1 MEATPILEMYGKTFV
16 SAEKTSV
23 DEADELVF
31 TTAEG
36 HTMRFYHEQ
45 DCCENVSIED
55 ICGDLSDLCG
65 SPMLLAEE
73 TSERKESDDGSCTW
87 TFYRFRTNKG
97 SVTVRWVGESNG
109 YYSES
114 VDREW
119 EPAKREV
126 QP

>member
-16 SAEKTSV
+16 SAKRVGGADS
-23 DEADELVF
+23 DELVF

-36 HTMRFYHEQ
+36 DTMRFFHEQ

-55 ICGDLSDLCG
+55 ICGDLDDLCG

-73 TSERKESDDGSCTW
+73 TTDSKESDDGSCTW

-114 VDREW
+114 VDRKW
-119 EPAKREV
+119 TSLREV
-126 QP
+126 KP